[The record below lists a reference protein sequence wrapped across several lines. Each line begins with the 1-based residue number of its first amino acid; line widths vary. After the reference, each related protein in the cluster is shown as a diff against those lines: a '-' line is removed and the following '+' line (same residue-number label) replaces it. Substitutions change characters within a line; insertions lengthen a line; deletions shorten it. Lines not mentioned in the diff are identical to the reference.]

1 MWRRVRIVS
10 GLLLAALSVAGVTY
24 LVAIHPYVQPCFDS
38 LAGNAGAHLPVLPRL
53 AVASSADPGFY
64 SQSPIRSRLTY
75 QLARQSCQTRTS
87 NLRRG
92 VIELALGIRIT
103 LRYSHDEIVEL
114 YANHLYFGDAN
125 GQEVFGIDSA
135 SRIFAHVEPQRL
147 SVADSAMLAALSS
160 APRYLQNRPE
170 KLLERRNAVIDRMAG
185 AGAITRVE
193 ADNAKTQPLRLRRPH
208 ALAN

>member
-1 MWRRVRIVS
+1 
-10 GLLLAALSVAGVTY
+10 
-24 LVAIHPYVQPCFDS
+24 
-38 LAGNAGAHLPVLPRL
+38 
-53 AVASSADPGFY
+53 
-64 SQSPIRSRLTY
+64 
-75 QLARQSCQTRTS
+75 
-87 NLRRG
+87 